1 MEAAVTAEN
10 EAEAA
15 YSRLEAAHAAN
26 AERLERAQ
34 KALEELECEPEQ
46 RGEVV
51 GEKRQRPE

>member
-1 MEAAVTAEN
+1 MIEASLAKARMEAAVTAEN

-34 KALEELECEPEQ
+34 KALEAIHKEPHE
-46 RGEVV
+46 
-51 GEKRQRPE
+51 